1 MRLQQY
7 RASVSA
13 PGFRAARFVM
23 SMLRIA
29 FAAIATLAMPATTFA
44 QECDTERG
52 ASVFL
57 QCAACH
63 TYMAGNQDKS
73 GPNLFGIFGRK
84 AGTEK
89 YSAGY
94 SEAMRNSD
102 IVWSSATLDAFLQM
116 PARAVPGTNMVYI
129 GLRDAADRAA
139 LICFLEQ
146 KTRGS

>member
-1 MRLQQY
+1 MRLQY
-7 RASVSA
+7 RASGSLL
-13 PGFRAARFVM
+13 GFGAVRFATPM
-23 SMLRIA
+23 SRIELV
-29 FAAIATLAMPATTFA
+29 AIATLAMPVTTFA
-44 QECDTERG
+44 QECDIERG
-52 ASVFL
+52 ANVFL

-63 TYMAGNQDKS
+63 TYVAGNQDKS

-94 SEAMRNSD
+94 SDAMRDSG

-116 PARAVPGTNMVYI
+116 PARAVPGTKMVYI
-129 GLRDAADRAA
+129 GLRDLADRAA
-139 LICFLEQ
+139 LICFLER